1 MRKVFL
7 IFVLSVI
14 IIAGCAVLNTFQNI
28 ARLKYRIQ
36 STENYRVNG
45 VQVDNKRSIKDFSPV
60 EMLKLTSGIV
70 RGSLPATFTINVEAV
85 NPNDGKG
92 GNPRTDLRIVN
103 FPWRLFLNDKEIVD
117 GNISS
122 PVYVPGKGESV
133 IIPIQVQTDIIKLV
147 KEKSIEDIIALLQ
160 KLGGIHGTTSNIKL
174 LVKPSLGTPIGN
186 IEYPDEITIADKSFN

>member
-7 IFVLSVI
+7 ISVLMVLFLSD
-14 IIAGCAVLNTFQNI
+14 CSVLNTIQNI
-28 ARLKYRIQ
+28 TRLKYRIQ

-45 VQVDNKRSIKDFSPV
+45 VLVDNKKSIKDFTPV
-60 EMLKLTSGIV
+60 ELLKLSSGIAK
-70 RGSLPATFTINVEAV
+70 GSLPATFIINVEAV

-92 GNPRTDLRIVN
+92 GYPRTDIN
-103 FPWRLFLNDKEIVD
+103 IIKFPWRLFLNDKEIVD

-122 PVYVPGKGESV
+122 PVSVPGKGESI
-133 IIPIQVQTDIIKLV
+133 IIPIQVQIDIIKLI
-147 KEKSIEDIIALLQ
+147 KEKSFEDIIALLQ

-174 LVKPSLGTPIGN
+174 LVKPSLGTSIGN

>member
-7 IFVLSVI
+7 IFVLSAI

-70 RGSLPATFTINVEAV
+70 RGSLPATFTINIEAV

-92 GNPRTDLRIVN
+92 DNPRTDLSIVK
-103 FPWRLFLNDKEIVD
+103 FPWRLFLNDKEIVA

-160 KLGGIHGTTSNIKL
+160 KLGGIHGTTSKIKL

>member
-7 IFVLSVI
+7 IFVLSAI

-60 EMLKLTSGIV
+60 EMLKLTSGIL
-70 RGSLPATFTINVEAV
+70 RGSLPATFTINIEAV

-92 GNPRTDLRIVN
+92 GNPRTDLSIVK

-133 IIPIQVQTDIIKLV
+133 IIPIQAQTDIIKLV

>member
-7 IFVLSVI
+7 IFVLSAI

>member
-7 IFVLSVI
+7 IFVLSAI

-70 RGSLPATFTINVEAV
+70 KGSLPATFTINIEAV

-92 GNPRTDLRIVN
+92 GNPRTDLSIVK

-147 KEKSIEDIIALLQ
+147 KEKSIEDIITLLQ
-160 KLGGIHGTTSNIKL
+160 KLGGIHGTTSKIKL

>member
-7 IFVLSVI
+7 IFVLSAI
-14 IIAGCAVLNTFQNI
+14 IITGCAVLNTFQNI

-92 GNPRTDLRIVN
+92 GNPRTDLSIVK

-147 KEKSIEDIIALLQ
+147 KEKSVEDIIALLQ